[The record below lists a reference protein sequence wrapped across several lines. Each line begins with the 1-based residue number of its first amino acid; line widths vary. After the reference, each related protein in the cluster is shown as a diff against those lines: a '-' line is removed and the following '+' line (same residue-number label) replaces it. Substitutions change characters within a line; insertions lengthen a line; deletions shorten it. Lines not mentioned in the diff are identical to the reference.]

1 MKEHLLKILRTLLNN
16 RLSLLG
22 ALLAI
27 LTVTLAG
34 PQHAAKAVCPDAGTV
49 RYYSDATYTTQ
60 VGSCSH
66 ACCKTWT
73 CTGQLT
79 NYSIATMRSCDIS

>member
-1 MKEHLLKILRTLLNN
+1 LKLSKRILSN
-16 RLSLLG
+16 RLSLLAG
-22 ALLAI
+22 LLALLTAA
-27 LTVTLAG
+27 LAA
-34 PQHAAKAVCPDAGTV
+34 PQPAARAVCPDAGTV
-49 RYYSDATYTTQ
+49 RYYSDATYTVQ

-79 NYSIATMRSCDIS
+79 QYSIAHMVSCDFN